1 MKPHAVILVVLQDN
15 KTAIGGKETKEEFT
29 MKKILI
35 LACFIVIASIST
47 AFAGDTVFL
56 TTADGDITCS
66 SANITKKT
74 WGDTTYTSTRI
85 YCVHTPPK
93 EYQETVIVDL
103 DLLTRSTR
111 IIDGK
116 EIVLCNGDGIDDHNI
131 LNVSL
136 DGIQI
141 TDHHGSIFY
150 PLAIDNAIATRTPA
164 AHSLYYTASDIV
176 VPPVLHN
183 SLQGLLCLKR

>member
-1 MKPHAVILVVLQDN
+1 MRKTVIITVVM
-15 KTAIGGKETKEEFT
+15 AIVLSFAG
-29 MKKILI
+29 
-35 LACFIVIASIST
+35 IAL
-47 AFAGDTVFL
+47 AGDTVFL
-56 TTADGDITCS
+56 TTADGDAITCS

-85 YCVHTPPK
+85 ICVHTPPM
-93 EYQETVIVDL
+93 EYKETVIVDL

-111 IIDGK
+111 IVDGIEK
-116 EIVLCNGDGIDDHNI
+116 VYCNGDSIDDHNI

-164 AHSLYYTASDIV
+164 AHSLYYTASDIA